1 MNGALDGIRVI
12 DLSRVIAGPHCS
24 MILGDFG
31 ADVIK
36 IEKKG
41 EGDMA
46 RGYAPYFNGESTYFM
61 THNRNKRSVTLDFRK
76 PEAHGILMGLL
87 EGADVLVEN
96 FRAGT
101 LEKMGLA
108 PEELLKINPRLI
120 ITRLSGFGQDGPYKN
135 RVCFDAVGQSI
146 SGLMD
151 ITGEPDGKPTMV
163 GTYICDFTSGLYGA
177 IGTLAAL
184 QARQRTGR
192 GQVVDVSLLDAASS
206 LTHSAVINY
215 YELGE
220 VMKRNGN
227 QDRASYPAN
236 FYGTKDGRMAFIHAG
251 QDGAFAGLCKMIG
264 REEVLADPEYRL
276 LAGRCRH
283 IRECDDMVEAWAKT
297 KEMDEIL
304 RCCELYGIPAARV
317 NTIEEMVRDEQL
329 LYRKAIRR
337 VEHPAYGTITMN
349 GPVVKMSETEP
360 DIYRVPPA
368 LGQHNREVYRELLGL
383 TGEEIE
389 RLEEDEV
396 I

>member
-1 MNGALDGIRVI
+1 MRGALEGIRVI

-36 IEKKG
+36 VEKKG

-46 RGYAPYFNGESTYFM
+46 RGYAPFFKGESTYFM
-61 THNRNKRSVTLDFRK
+61 THNRKKRSITLDFRK
-76 PEAHGILMGLL
+76 PEAQEILHRLL
-87 EGADVLVEN
+87 ADADVLVEN

-108 PEELLKINPRLI
+108 PEELLKLNPGLI

-135 RVCFDAVGQSI
+135 RVCFDAVGQSV

-151 ITGEPDGKPTMV
+151 ITGEPDGKPTMI
-163 GTYICDFTSGLYGA
+163 GTYVCDFTSGLYGA

-206 LTHSAVINY
+206 LTHSAIINY
-215 YELGE
+215 YQLGE

-236 FYGTKDGRMAFIHAG
+236 FYETSDGRLAFIHAG
-251 QDGAFAGLCKMIG
+251 QDGAFENLCRMIG
-264 REEVLADPEYRL
+264 REELLEDPEFRFL
-276 LAGRCRH
+276 SGRIHH
-283 IRECDDMVEAWAKT
+283 IKECDSVVEAWAKT
-297 KEMDEIL
+297 KKMDDIL
-304 RCCELYGIPAARV
+304 SLCETYGIPAARV
-317 NTIEEMVRDEQL
+317 NTIAEMVRDEQL
-329 LYRKAIRR
+329 LYRKMIRQ
-337 VEHPAYGTITMN
+337 VEHPEFGTFTMN
-349 GPVVKMSETEP
+349 GPVVKMSETDP
-360 DIYRVPPA
+360 DIFRTPPL
-368 LGQHNREVYRELLGL
+368 LGQHNDEVYRELLGF
-383 TGEEIE
+383 TEAEIE
-389 RLEEDEV
+389 RLKQEGV

>member
-1 MNGALDGIRVI
+1 MKGALEGIRVI

-61 THNRNKRSVTLDFRK
+61 THNRNKRSITLDFRK
-76 PEAHGILMGLL
+76 PEAHGILIGLL
-87 EGADVLVEN
+87 KGADVLVEN

-101 LEKMGLA
+101 LEKMGLN

-215 YELGE
+215 FELGE

-236 FYGTKDGRMAFIHAG
+236 FYETKDGRLAFIHAG

-264 REEVLADPEYRL
+264 REDVLTDPEYRL
-276 LAGRCRH
+276 LAGRCSH
-283 IRECDDMVEAWAKT
+283 IRECDEMVMEWART
-297 KEMDEIL
+297 KETDEIL
-304 RCCELYGIPAARV
+304 RCCESYGIPAARV

-329 LYRKAIRR
+329 HYRKAIRQ

-349 GPVVKMSETEP
+349 GPVVKMSETQP

-368 LGQHNREVYRELLGL
+368 LGQHNSEVYRELLGL

-389 RLEEDEV
+389 RLAEEGV